1 MLQGMLKPMMMKGIM
16 VVMCVRAKRS
26 KGNRMFE
33 SRRSCV
39 VEMLVGAIVV
49 WYLVRLCDMSKSTT
63 SARTSHGDQ

>member
-26 KGNRMFE
+26 KGSKMFE

-39 VEMLVGAIVV
+39 VEMLIGAIVV
-49 WYLVRLCDMSKSTT
+49 VWCLVRYVQGYGFSSDISW
-63 SARTSHGDQ
+63 